1 MSVKVGMKQ
10 SKKIAVTG
18 GIGSGKSTVMK
29 IIAGKGYPIFSCDEI
44 YSQLTSD
51 RDFLN
56 ILRHSFGDILNS
68 DGTLDR
74 KKLSEIVFNNPAKLA
89 ELDKITH
96 PAIYKEMFRMAD
108 EAGGICFCEVPLL
121 FESRAESLFDGVII
135 VMRNE
140 EQRIKSVTARD
151 KLPEQ
156 DVKKRISNQFDYNSA
171 DFAMYYV
178 IHNNGDLS
186 ELEWQT
192 EEIIKK
198 INEK

>member
-1 MSVKVGMKQ
+1 MKQ
-10 SKKIAVTG
+10 NKKIAVTG

-56 ILRHSFGDILNS
+56 ILHHSFGDILNG

-74 KKLSEIVFNNPAKLA
+74 KKLSEIVFNNPAKLS

-121 FESRAESLFDGVII
+121 LESGAENLFDGVII

-140 EQRIKSVTARD
+140 EQRIKSVAKRD

-178 IHNNGDLS
+178 IHNCGDLS
-186 ELEWQT
+186 ELERQT

-198 INEK
+198 ISEK

>member
-1 MSVKVGMKQ
+1 MKQ

-51 RDFLN
+51 SDFLN

-108 EAGGICFCEVPLL
+108 EAGGICFCEVRLL
-121 FESRAESLFDGVII
+121 FESGAESLFDGVII

>member
-1 MSVKVGMKQ
+1 MKQ

-51 RDFLN
+51 RNFLN
-56 ILRHSFGDILNS
+56 ILRHSFGDIFNS
-68 DGTLDR
+68 GGTLDR

-121 FESRAESLFDGVII
+121 FESGAESLFDGVII

-171 DFAMYYV
+171 NFAMYYV

>member
-1 MSVKVGMKQ
+1 MKQ

-121 FESRAESLFDGVII
+121 FESGAESLFDGVII

-171 DFAMYYV
+171 DFTMYYV

-198 INEK
+198 ISEK

>member
-1 MSVKVGMKQ
+1 MKQ

-121 FESRAESLFDGVII
+121 FESGAESLFDGVII

-171 DFAMYYV
+171 NFAMYYV

>member
-51 RDFLN
+51 SDFLN

-121 FESRAESLFDGVII
+121 FESGAESLFDGVII

>member
-1 MSVKVGMKQ
+1 MKQ

-29 IIAGKGYPIFSCDEI
+29 IIAGKGYHIFSCDEI

-51 RDFLN
+51 SDFLN

-121 FESRAESLFDGVII
+121 FESGAESLFDGVII

-192 EEIIKK
+192 EKIIKK

>member
-1 MSVKVGMKQ
+1 MKQ
-10 SKKIAVTG
+10 SEKIAVTG

-29 IIAGKGYPIFSCDEI
+29 IIAEKGYPIFSCDEI

-56 ILRHSFGDILNS
+56 NLRHSFGDILNS

-121 FESRAESLFDGVII
+121 FESGAESLFDGVII

-178 IHNNGDLS
+178 IHNCGDLS
-186 ELEWQT
+186 ELERQT
-192 EEIIKK
+192 KEIIKK
-198 INEK
+198 ISEK

>member
-1 MSVKVGMKQ
+1 MKQ

-51 RDFLN
+51 RNFLN

-121 FESRAESLFDGVII
+121 FESGAESLFDGVII

-156 DVKKRISNQFDYNSA
+156 DVKKRISNQFDYNST

-186 ELEWQT
+186 GLEWQT

>member
-1 MSVKVGMKQ
+1 MKQ

-51 RDFLN
+51 RNFLN

-121 FESRAESLFDGVII
+121 FESGAESLFDGVII

-178 IHNNGDLS
+178 
-186 ELEWQT
+186 
-192 EEIIKK
+192 
-198 INEK
+198 

>member
-1 MSVKVGMKQ
+1 MKQ
-10 SKKIAVTG
+10 NKKIAVTG

-56 ILRHSFGDILNS
+56 ILYHRFGDILNG

-121 FESRAESLFDGVII
+121 FESGTESLFDGVII

-140 EQRIKSVTARD
+140 ELRIKSVAKRD

-178 IHNNGDLS
+178 IHNCGDLS
-186 ELEWQT
+186 ELERQT

-198 INEK
+198 ISEK

>member
-1 MSVKVGMKQ
+1 MKQ

-51 RDFLN
+51 SDFLN

-121 FESRAESLFDGVII
+121 FESGAERLFDGVII

>member
-1 MSVKVGMKQ
+1 MKQ

-51 RDFLN
+51 RNFLN

-121 FESRAESLFDGVII
+121 FESGAESLFDGVII

-140 EQRIKSVTARD
+140 EQRIKSVAKRD
-151 KLPEQ
+151 KLLEQ

>member
-1 MSVKVGMKQ
+1 MKQ

-51 RDFLN
+51 SDFLN

-121 FESRAESLFDGVII
+121 FESGAESLFDGVII

-192 EEIIKK
+192 EKIIKK

>member
-1 MSVKVGMKQ
+1 MKQ

-51 RDFLN
+51 SDFLN

-121 FESRAESLFDGVII
+121 FESGAESLFDGVII

-156 DVKKRISNQFDYNSA
+156 DVKKRISNQFDYDSA

>member
-1 MSVKVGMKQ
+1 MKQ

-51 RDFLN
+51 RNFLN

-121 FESRAESLFDGVII
+121 FESGAESLFDGVII

-171 DFAMYYV
+171 NFAMYYV

>member
-1 MSVKVGMKQ
+1 MKQ

-51 RDFLN
+51 SDFLN

-108 EAGGICFCEVPLL
+108 VAGGICFCEVPLL
-121 FESRAESLFDGVII
+121 FESGAESLFDGVII

>member
-1 MSVKVGMKQ
+1 MKQ

-121 FESRAESLFDGVII
+121 FESGAESLFDGVII

-186 ELEWQT
+186 GLEWQT

>member
-1 MSVKVGMKQ
+1 MKQ
-10 SKKIAVTG
+10 NKKIAVTG

-56 ILRHSFGDILNS
+56 ILHHSFGDILNG

-121 FESRAESLFDGVII
+121 FESGAESLFDGVII

-178 IHNNGDLS
+178 IHNCGDLS
-186 ELEWQT
+186 ELERQT

-198 INEK
+198 ISEK

>member
-1 MSVKVGMKQ
+1 MKQ

-51 RDFLN
+51 SDFLN

-96 PAIYKEMFRMAD
+96 PAIYKEMFHMAD

-121 FESRAESLFDGVII
+121 FESGAESLFDGVII

-156 DVKKRISNQFDYNSA
+156 DIKKRISNQFDYNSA

>member
-1 MSVKVGMKQ
+1 MEQ
-10 SKKIAVTG
+10 SKKIAVSG

-29 IIAGKGYPIFSCDEI
+29 IIAGKGYHIFSCDEI

-51 RDFLN
+51 SDFLN

-121 FESRAESLFDGVII
+121 FESGAESLFDGVII

>member
-1 MSVKVGMKQ
+1 MKQ

-51 RDFLN
+51 SDFLN

-121 FESRAESLFDGVII
+121 FESGAESLFDGVII

-178 IHNNGDLS
+178 IHNCGDLS
-186 ELEWQT
+186 ELERQT
-192 EEIIKK
+192 KEIIKK
-198 INEK
+198 ISEK

>member
-1 MSVKVGMKQ
+1 MKQ
-10 SKKIAVTG
+10 NKKIAVTG

-56 ILRHSFGDILNS
+56 ILHHSFGDILNG

-74 KKLSEIVFNNPAKLA
+74 KKLSEIVFNNPAKLS

-121 FESRAESLFDGVII
+121 FESGAESLFDGVII

-192 EEIIKK
+192 EEIINK

>member
-1 MSVKVGMKQ
+1 MKQ

-121 FESRAESLFDGVII
+121 FESGEESLFDGVII

>member
-1 MSVKVGMKQ
+1 MKQ
-10 SKKIAVTG
+10 NKKIAVTG

-56 ILRHSFGDILNS
+56 ILHHSFGDILNG

-74 KKLSEIVFNNPAKLA
+74 KKLSEIVFNNPAKLS

-121 FESRAESLFDGVII
+121 LESGAENLFDGVII

-140 EQRIKSVTARD
+140 ELRIKSVAKRD
-151 KLPEQ
+151 KLPEL

-178 IHNNGDLS
+178 IHNCGDFS
-186 ELEWQT
+186 ELERQT

-198 INEK
+198 ISEK

>member
-1 MSVKVGMKQ
+1 MKQ

-121 FESRAESLFDGVII
+121 FESGAESLFDGVII

>member
-1 MSVKVGMKQ
+1 MKQ

-51 RDFLN
+51 SDFLN
-56 ILRHSFGDILNS
+56 TLRHSFGDILNS

-121 FESRAESLFDGVII
+121 FESGAESLFDGVII

>member
-1 MSVKVGMKQ
+1 MKQ

-51 RDFLN
+51 SDFLN

-121 FESRAESLFDGVII
+121 FESGAESLFDGVII

-192 EEIIKK
+192 KEIIKK

>member
-1 MSVKVGMKQ
+1 MKQ

-51 RDFLN
+51 SDFLN

-121 FESRAESLFDGVII
+121 FESGAESLFDGVII

-140 EQRIKSVTARD
+140 VQRIKSVTARD

-156 DVKKRISNQFDYNSA
+156 DVKKRISNQFNYNSA

>member
-1 MSVKVGMKQ
+1 MKQ

-51 RDFLN
+51 SDFLN

-121 FESRAESLFDGVII
+121 FESGAESLFDGVII

-156 DVKKRISNQFDYNSA
+156 DVKKRISNQFNYNSA

>member
-1 MSVKVGMKQ
+1 MKQ

-51 RDFLN
+51 SDFLN
-56 ILRHSFGDILNS
+56 ILRHSFGDILKS

-121 FESRAESLFDGVII
+121 FESGAESLFDGVII

>member
-1 MSVKVGMKQ
+1 MKQ

-51 RDFLN
+51 RNFLN

-121 FESRAESLFDGVII
+121 FESGAESLFDGVII

>member
-1 MSVKVGMKQ
+1 MKQ
-10 SKKIAVTG
+10 NKKIAVTG

-51 RDFLN
+51 SDFLN

-121 FESRAESLFDGVII
+121 FESGAESLFDGVII

>member
-1 MSVKVGMKQ
+1 MKQ

-51 RDFLN
+51 SDFLN

-121 FESRAESLFDGVII
+121 FESGAESLFDGVII

-186 ELEWQT
+186 ELEWQI

>member
-1 MSVKVGMKQ
+1 MKQ

-29 IIAGKGYPIFSCDEI
+29 IIAGKGYPIFSCAEI

-51 RDFLN
+51 SDFLN

-121 FESRAESLFDGVII
+121 FESGAESLFDGVII

-156 DVKKRISNQFDYNSA
+156 DVKKRISNQFNYNSA

>member
-1 MSVKVGMKQ
+1 MKQ

-29 IIAGKGYPIFSCDEI
+29 IIAEKGYPIFSCDEI

-121 FESRAESLFDGVII
+121 FESGAESLFDGVII

-171 DFAMYYV
+171 DFTMYYV
-178 IHNNGDLS
+178 IHNNSDLS

-198 INEK
+198 ISEK

>member
-1 MSVKVGMKQ
+1 MKQ

-108 EAGGICFCEVPLL
+108 KAGGICFCEVPLL
-121 FESRAESLFDGVII
+121 FESGAESLFDGVII

-178 IHNNGDLS
+178 IHNCGDLS
-186 ELEWQT
+186 ELERQT

-198 INEK
+198 ISEK

>member
-1 MSVKVGMKQ
+1 MKQ
-10 SKKIAVTG
+10 SEKIAVTG

-29 IIAGKGYPIFSCDEI
+29 IIAEKGYPIFSCDEI

-56 ILRHSFGDILNS
+56 NLRHSFGDILNS

-121 FESRAESLFDGVII
+121 FESGAESLFDGVII

>member
-1 MSVKVGMKQ
+1 MKQ
-10 SKKIAVTG
+10 NKKIAVTG

-56 ILRHSFGDILNS
+56 ILHHSFGDILNG

-121 FESRAESLFDGVII
+121 FESGAESLFDGVII

-171 DFAMYYV
+171 DFTMYYV
-178 IHNNGDLS
+178 IHNCGDLS
-186 ELEWQT
+186 ELERQT

>member
-1 MSVKVGMKQ
+1 
-10 SKKIAVTG
+10 
-18 GIGSGKSTVMK
+18 
-29 IIAGKGYPIFSCDEI
+29 
-44 YSQLTSD
+44 
-51 RDFLN
+51 
-56 ILRHSFGDILNS
+56 
-68 DGTLDR
+68 
-74 KKLSEIVFNNPAKLA
+74 
-89 ELDKITH
+89 
-96 PAIYKEMFRMAD
+96 MAD

-121 FESRAESLFDGVII
+121 FESGAESLFDGVII

-140 EQRIKSVTARD
+140 EQRIKSVAKRD
-151 KLPEQ
+151 KLLEQ

-186 ELEWQT
+186 ELECQT